1 LPDPFS
7 TDEDD
12 LISEVV
18 ESLLGDHE
26 RTGRLRSRDIARIT
40 TRRELE
46 PDQVNAVLRHL
57 ADNGIRIEDENDAST
72 NTYDSS
78 HKPGLGL
85 LTQEEEISL
94 TRVMHTG
101 LRLRGEYEAERLQ
114 RSEDINQLI
123 LEAERA
129 RERLISCNRRLV
141 KWVVNEYRHSK
152 VDVEDLIQEG
162 TTGLMRAVE
171 KFDPE
176 LGIRFSTYA
185 VWWIRQAV
193 HRCMDNDSEL
203 IRIPVY
209 RLEQIRKL
217 RRIERL
223 LQSELGRAPRVDRL
237 AAALDWEVEFTVF
250 IQELSRMSSVAL
262 DTPLFI
268 DHKLPL
274 HDIIVDDRNLTPEE
288 GAILLD
294 LQRTVEGAL
303 QGLEPREQ
311 EIVRMRFGVGY
322 DRDHT
327 LEEIGQRFSLTRER
341 IRQIEEKALRKMRK
355 QPHSRALRT
364 FRK

>member
-1 LPDPFS
+1 MPDPFS
-7 TDEDD
+7 TDGDD

-26 RTGRLRSRDIARIT
+26 RTGRLLSKDIARIT

-46 PDQVNAVLRHL
+46 PDQINAVLRCL
-57 ADNGIRIEDENDAST
+57 ADNGIRIEDENDAPP
-72 NTYDSS
+72 NAYDSR
-78 HKPGLGL
+78 HKGLGL
-85 LTQEEEISL
+85 LTQEQEISL
-94 TRVMHTG
+94 TRVMHAG
-101 LRLRGEYEAERLQ
+101 LRLRGEHEAGRLQ

-141 KWVVNEYRHSK
+141 RWVVNEYRHSK

-171 KFDPE
+171 KFDPD

-193 HRCMDNDSEL
+193 HRSIDNDGEL
-203 IRIPVY
+203 IRIPVH

-217 RRIERL
+217 RRTEKL
-223 LQSELGRAPRVDRL
+223 LQSELGRAPRADRL
-237 AAALDWEVEFTVF
+237 AAALDWELEFTVF

-262 DTPLFI
+262 DTPLFD

-274 HDIIVDDRNLTPEE
+274 QDIIADDRNLSPEE

-303 QGLEPREQ
+303 QDLEPREQ

-341 IRQIEEKALRKMRK
+341 IRQIEEKALRKMQK

>member
-7 TDEDD
+7 TDGDD

-26 RTGRLRSRDIARIT
+26 RTGRLLSKDIARIT

-46 PDQVNAVLRHL
+46 PEQINAVIRCL
-57 ADNGIRIEDENDAST
+57 AGSGIMIEDESDASPD
-72 NTYDSS
+72 TYDSIS
-78 HKPGLGL
+78 QPGDRL
-85 LTQEEEISL
+85 LTQEEQVSL
-94 TRVMHTG
+94 TRVMHVG
-101 LRLRGEYEAERLQ
+101 LRLRGECEAGRLQ

-123 LEAERA
+123 LEAEQA

-141 KWVVNEYRHSK
+141 KWVVNDFRHSK
-152 VDVEDLIQEG
+152 VDAEDLIQEG

-171 KFDPE
+171 KFDPD

-193 HRCMDNDSEL
+193 HRSIDNDGEL
-203 IRIPVY
+203 IRIPVH

-217 RRIERL
+217 RRTEKL
-223 LQSELGRAPRVDRL
+223 LQFELGRAPRADRL
-237 AAALDWEVEFTVF
+237 AAALDWELEFTVF

-262 DTPLFI
+262 DSPLFE

-274 HDIIVDDRNLTPEE
+274 QDIIADDRNLSPEE
-288 GAILLD
+288 STILLD

-303 QGLEPREQ
+303 QDLEPREQ
-311 EIVRMRFGVGY
+311 EIIRMRFGVGY
-322 DRDHT
+322 ERDHT

-341 IRQIEEKALRKMRK
+341 IRQIEEKALRKMHK